1 FGSDKP
7 DTRFGL
13 ELIHISDI
21 VENAEF
27 KVFSGAVKNGGVVC
41 LLNVSGQAN
50 EFSRNYIDDLTD
62 FVKIYGAKG
71 LAWVKVEGDTLNGPI
86 AKFLSEEETAQIIE
100 RAEAKDG
107 DLLFFGADKK
117 SVVFDSLGA
126 LRLKLGEKLDL
137 IDESAFNFLWITDW
151 PLFEYDEQSKRYTAA
166 HHPFTRP
173 LEEDLEKLTS
183 DPANVRANAYDLVLN
198 GFELGGGSLR
208 IYKRE
213 EQEKMFEALGFTEEQ
228 ANEQFGFLL
237 EALEYGTPPHG
248 GIALGL
254 DRIVM
259 LLAGKTNLRDTILFP
274 KTASASD
281 LLTDAPS
288 EVSESQL
295 EELSLELDVLSDE

>member
-1 FGSDKP
+1 TKSTPEGARDYLVPSRVHPGEFYALPQSPQLFKQMIMMSGFEKYYQIARCFRDEDLRADRQPEFTQVDIETSFMSVDDILDMTERMMKKVVKDVKEIDIETPFKRMSYDDAMNRFGSDKP

-71 LAWVKVEGDTLNGPI
+71 LAWVKVEAGELVGPI
-86 AKFLSEEETAQIIE
+86 AKFLADEEKEKIME

-137 IDESAFNFLWITDW
+137 IDESAFNF
-151 PLFEYDEQSKRYTAA
+151 
-166 HHPFTRP
+166 
-173 LEEDLEKLTS
+173 
-183 DPANVRANAYDLVLN
+183 
-198 GFELGGGSLR
+198 
-208 IYKRE
+208 
-213 EQEKMFEALGFTEEQ
+213 
-228 ANEQFGFLL
+228 
-237 EALEYGTPPHG
+237 YGLQTG
-248 GIALGL
+248 
-254 DRIVM
+254 
-259 LLAGKTNLRDTILFP
+259 
-274 KTASASD
+274 
-281 LLTDAPS
+281 
-288 EVSESQL
+288 
-295 EELSLELDVLSDE
+295 